1 LIIVVIVTLI
11 VGGVSLWRTL
21 SLSVENVAAKA
32 QFDAI
37 QIGTPIGGELLTDV
51 IILNTQLAENNA
63 TGFRSLHYSYA
74 IRSASELFPPSW
86 ITLTIGEDNT
96 IREKELRGPTATE
109 TLRHWIELAKKKLG
123 R

>member
-1 LIIVVIVTLI
+1 LIVVVIVTLLAAI
-11 VGGVSLWRTL
+11 VSLWQTCAL
-21 SLSVENVAAKA
+21 SLRNVEAKA

-63 TGFRSLHYSYA
+63 TGFRSLRYSYA

-96 IREKELRGPTATE
+96 VREKVLRGPTVTE
-109 TLRHWIELAKKKLG
+109 TLRYWFELAKMKLG